1 MAISDQIQQRSDLIG
16 TQVITRSSGK
26 KLGVVN
32 QMWVD
37 VDQREVVAL
46 GVRSTLITGEQKYML
61 LNRVS
66 QIGDVVLV
74 EDEAAIEPVDT
85 YGCSTII
92 NSEVVTETGE
102 LLGKI
107 RGFKFD
113 PNTGD
118 LTALVIA
125 SLGLPL
131 IPAQIISTYEL
142 PIDEIVSSGPDRII
156 VFEGAEERVNQIT
169 VGLMERL
176 GLSSPPWESEIDD
189 YIPTT
194 ASTSNQLGSGVK
206 TTYAPPPRQE
216 RQEEK
221 TWAEQSKRDRPRYE
235 DRPPVPDD
243 NLGRDAW
250 DDAEEP
256 YEAPPL
262 NLPERQKIAEYE
274 REPDY

>member
-16 TQVITRSSGK
+16 TQVITRNSGK

-46 GVRSTLITGEQKYML
+46 GVRNTLVSGEQEYML
-61 LNRVS
+61 LSEVT

-74 EDEAAIEPVDT
+74 EDEKAIEPVDI
-85 YGCSTII
+85 YGTTTLI
-92 NSEVVTETGE
+92 NSEVMTETGE
-102 LLGKI
+102 LLGKV

-113 PNTGD
+113 PNNGQITG
-118 LTALVIA
+118 LVIA

-131 IPAQIISTYEL
+131 IPSQVISTYEM

-156 VFEGAEERVNQIT
+156 VFEGAEERINQVT

-176 GLSSPPWESEIDD
+176 GLSSPPWESELDD

-194 ASTSNQLGSGVK
+194 VSTSNQLGTG
-206 TTYAPPPRQE
+206 TRPNYAPPQQQE

-221 TWAEQSKRDRPRYE
+221 TWTE
-235 DRPPVPDD
+235 DARPPVDQ
-243 NLGRDAW
+243 NLDRDAW
-250 DDAEEP
+250 EDEKEDNYDAQ
-256 YEAPPL
+256 PL
-262 NLPERQKIAEYE
+262 NLPEQQKVVEYE
-274 REPDY
+274 REEY

>member
-16 TQVITRSSGK
+16 TQVITRNSGK

-46 GVRSTLITGEQKYML
+46 GVRNTLVSGEQEYML
-61 LNRVS
+61 LTDVK

-74 EDEAAIEPVDT
+74 EDESAIEPVDI
-85 YGCSTII
+85 YGTSTLI

-102 LLGKI
+102 LLGKV

-113 PNTGD
+113 PNDGQ

-125 SLGLPL
+125 SLGMPL
-131 IPAQIISTYEL
+131 IPSQVISTYEL
-142 PIDEIVSSGPDRII
+142 PIDEIVSSGPDRIV
-156 VFEGAEERVNQIT
+156 VFEGAEERVNQVT

-176 GLSSPPWESEIDD
+176 GLSSPPWESELED

-194 ASTSNQLGSGVK
+194 VSTSNQLGTG
-206 TTYAPPPRQE
+206 TRPNYTQNQQQE
-216 RQEEK
+216 RQE
-221 TWAEQSKRDRPRYE
+221 QRPRTD
-235 DRPPVPDD
+235 DRRGPAPDD
-243 NLGRDAW
+243 NLDQDVW
-250 DDAEEP
+250 DDPQAEAADAE
-256 YEAPPL
+256 PL
-262 NLPERQKIAEYE
+262 NLPQRQKVVEYE
-274 REPDY
+274 REEY

>member
-1 MAISDQIQQRSDLIG
+1 MTISDQIQQRSDLIG

-46 GVRSTLITGEQKYML
+46 GVRSTLVTGDQQYML
-61 LNRVS
+61 LSRVS

-74 EDEAAIEPVDT
+74 EDERALEPVDI

-113 PNTGD
+113 PNTGE
-118 LTALVIA
+118 LTGLILAAV
-125 SLGLPL
+125 GLPL

-176 GLSSPPWESEIDD
+176 GLSSPPWESELDD

-194 ASTSNQLGSGVK
+194 TPTSNQLGSG
-206 TTYAPPPRQE
+206 TRTSYSPPPRQE
-216 RQEEK
+216 RQAEPIPVREE
-221 TWAEQSKRDRPRYE
+221 RPRYE
-235 DRPPVPDD
+235 EKRAPIPDD
-243 NLGRDAW
+243 DLERDAW
-250 DDAEEP
+250 EDDDR

-262 NLPERQKIAEYE
+262 NLPERKKIAEYE
-274 REPDY
+274 REPDF